1 MGLSNYQPNSSG
13 FQQIANSPE
22 MRAALK
28 AVAEKGKSIA
38 QGLAQDFRVTGDY
51 ADSFEVRETTIPW
64 DGQYPGPRAA
74 AQLVNTSD
82 HAAAVEWGN
91 QHAHKA
97 HHVLGRTLDILASD
111 A

>member
-1 MGLSNYQPNSSG
+1 MPLTNFEPNDGG
-13 FQQIANSPE
+13 FRAIANSPE
-22 MRAALK
+22 VKAALK

-38 QGLAQDFRVTGDY
+38 RGLAQDFRVTGDY
-51 ADSFEVRETTIPW
+51 ADSFEVREVTIRW
-64 DGQYPGPRAA
+64 DGEYPGPRAA

-91 QHAHKA
+91 EHAHKP
-97 HHVLGRTLDILASD
+97 HHVLGRTLDILAGE